1 MYILKLWGTWY
12 LKCSV
17 RTGWGKRTT
26 YKVNPCSLYHRNF
39 VTHSFILDLYYV
51 HITFILLSYYIHIT
65 FILHLY
71 YIYIAFILHLYYTY
85 PSEIHTRTHAIFLSF
100 FSFLFLSSSF
110 SFLYKLLPN
119 ANLWL
124 TWKFNHVLIPIS
136 QYSLQIYFTKYFPIF
151 KILFLFSLTVRHL
164 KRFY

>member
-39 VTHSFILDLYYV
+39 VTHSFILDLYYIHITFTLHSYYF
-51 HITFILLSYYIHIT
+51 HITFILRLYCIYIT

-71 YIYIAFILHLYYTY
+71 CIYITLVHLKYILELM
-85 PSEIHTRTHAIFLSF
+85 P
-100 FSFLFLSSSF
+100 SF
-110 SFLYKLLPN
+110 SLF
-119 ANLWL
+119 
-124 TWKFNHVLIPIS
+124 
-136 QYSLQIYFTKYFPIF
+136 
-151 KILFLFSLTVRHL
+151 FLFSFSLRLSLFYISCFPMPIYDWLGNLTMFSSQFHNILYKSILLNISLFL
-164 KRFY
+164 KYYFFSLLQWDI